1 MKKSRPDSSSRWLS
15 MWAWVGISALGC
27 SGGSE
32 DSGTASLPP
41 DSGTGS
47 DNRDTGPGFF
57 DVDTGP
63 SGDTG
68 LNESPPYDLRIEHT
82 GAWERLPLGGPY
94 TDLIG
99 TMSVHEYLL
108 GDATIC
114 NAEFSLTGIV
124 SETKCDHCAEA
135 FDILFYMVS
144 QGELD
149 AYDEQV
155 LDDNG
160 DPVAGIERCQFP
172 EP

>member
-47 DNRDTGPGFF
+47 DNPDTGPGFF

-82 GAWERLPLGGPY
+82 GAWERSPHHLASPLRGY
-94 TDLIG
+94 Q
-99 TMSVHEYLL
+99 SW
-108 GDATIC
+108 C
-114 NAEFSLTGIV
+114 SFSARVRSTPPG
-124 SETKCDHCAEA
+124 AA
-135 FDILFYMVS
+135 
-144 QGELD
+144 
-149 AYDEQV
+149 
-155 LDDNG
+155 
-160 DPVAGIERCQFP
+160 
-172 EP
+172 